1 MYDNKAVFP
10 TIINAGKYC
19 VAIIVAVTS
28 FFASNNSV
36 FRNIWWLIAL
46 LSTIYSYIWDIK
58 KDFGFL
64 QPGEN
69 YPLREKLSYKNKLF
83 YYVCLITN
91 LFLRCMWVLTVSPDM
106 VYRFIRPEF
115 FMLFIYS
122 AEVLRRGMWNFI
134 RVEYQHIELCK
145 VFKVTIDVDLP
156 FKKNEKGEFILKATN
171 QNLGLPKVSRR
182 LDKLR
187 TAQRNDTISNF
198 GSVNPST
205 NNLVELE
212 RALNDRTKKVS
223 FIEYESTEYRRKFGD
238 YLEQFNKNTE
248 NNIHNINNNG
258 VGNFKDQ

>member
-1 MYDNKAVFP
+1 MYDTKALFP
-10 TIINAGKYC
+10 TIINTGKYT
-19 VAIIVAVTS
+19 VAIFLAVTS
-28 FFASNNSV
+28 FLASNYS
-36 FRNIWWLIAL
+36 FLGNIWWLIAL
-46 LSTIYSYIWDIK
+46 LSTIYSYTWDIK

-69 YPLREKLSYKNKLF
+69 YPLREKLSYKNKYF
-83 YYVCLITN
+83 YYFCLVTN
-91 LFLRCMWVLTVSPDM
+91 LFLRFMWVLTVSPDI

-171 QNLGLPKVSRR
+171 QNLGTPKFSKRI
-182 LDKLR
+182 DKLR
-187 TAQRNDTISNF
+187 TARSETSNF
-198 GSVNPST
+198 GSVNPSAT
-205 NNLVELE
+205 NLVELE
-212 RALNDRTKKVS
+212 KVFNERQS
-223 FIEYESTEYRRKFGD
+223 RKICFKEYESTDYRQKFGD

-248 NNIHNINNNG
+248 NIIHNMNNG
-258 VGNFKDQ
+258 NISFKTII